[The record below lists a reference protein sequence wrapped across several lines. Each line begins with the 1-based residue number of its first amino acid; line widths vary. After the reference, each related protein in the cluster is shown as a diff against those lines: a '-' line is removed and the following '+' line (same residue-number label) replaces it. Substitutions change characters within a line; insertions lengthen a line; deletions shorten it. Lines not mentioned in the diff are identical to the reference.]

1 MELEWFDA
9 KKVIP
14 LPKRLDM
21 YRYSIEAILSKGDLV
36 CWDFKDKSWKEI
48 VIENNKVIYE
58 PTEIT
63 EWTNKPYKE

>member
-9 KKVIP
+9 KKFIP
-14 LPKRLDM
+14 PPKRLDM
-21 YRYSIEAILSKGDLV
+21 YRYSIEAISSKGDLV

-48 VIENNKVIYE
+48 VIEDNKVTYE

-63 EWTNKPYKE
+63 EWTNKPYEE

>member
-1 MELEWFDA
+1 MEIEWFDA

-14 LPKRLDM
+14 FPKRLDM
-21 YRYSIEAILSKGDLV
+21 HRYSIEAISSKGDLV
-36 CWDFKDKSWKEI
+36 CWDFKDKAWKRI
-48 VIENNKVIYE
+48 VIENNKVTYE

>member
-1 MELEWFDA
+1 MKIEWFDA

-14 LPKRLDM
+14 VPKRLDM
-21 YRYSIEAILSKGDLV
+21 YRYSIEAISSKGDLV
-36 CWDFKDKSWKEI
+36 CWDFKDKAWKRI

>member
-21 YRYSIEAILSKGDLV
+21 YRYSIEAISSKGDLV
-36 CWDFKDKSWKEI
+36 CWDFKDKLWKEI
-48 VIENNKVIYE
+48 VIENNKVTYE